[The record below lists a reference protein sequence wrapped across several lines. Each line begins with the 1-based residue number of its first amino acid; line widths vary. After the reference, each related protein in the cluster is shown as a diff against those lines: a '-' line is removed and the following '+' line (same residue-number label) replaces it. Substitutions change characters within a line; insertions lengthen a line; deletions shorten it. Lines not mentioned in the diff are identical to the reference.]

1 MPSSN
6 CCFLT
11 CKQVSQEVGRVGSCF
26 WYTVQFLMLRHVF
39 LLLWTIFKVFIEFV
53 TVLFLFSVF
62 LFPFPYGTLAHWP
75 RMEATPP
82 TVEGKG
88 LTTGSPGKS
97 CNFCLLICALRPL
110 AFKGIIVEG
119 ISTRIM
125 IGLLLTLILCSY
137 FCLPLF
143 YKPFIV
149 LMEHLI
155 WFHFLLVPYISVIFP
170 FFIF

>member
-26 WYTVQFLMLRHVF
+26 WYTVQFLMLRNVF

-75 RMEATPP
+75 GMEATPP

-97 CNFCLLICALRPL
+97 LPATSSWWVSYWLT
-110 AFKGIIVEG
+110 
-119 ISTRIM
+119 ISTSSLPSSPTTSLSLRSQDHQIPRVT
-125 IGLLLTLILCSY
+125 LLLLSEFLEQRIQAISKRVP
-137 FCLPLF
+137 FCAHWT
-143 YKPFIV
+143 K
-149 LMEHLI
+149 E
-155 WFHFLLVPYISVIFP
+155 SR
-170 FFIF
+170 